1 MFIKPLHHES
11 ELCLEVDGLLLFA
24 VLPTGQIT
32 NHYKLE
38 DWDLFKIPE
47 TEKALVN
54 LMVILLMILIDL

>member
-1 MFIKPLHHES
+1 MFIKPLKHYDG

-38 DWDLFKIPE
+38 DWDLFKTPE
-47 TEKALVN
+47 LKKH
-54 LMVILLMILIDL
+54 